1 MCLPSVVADDW
12 IVKGFHIHVDGI
24 ELVLRPDHLGRV
36 KFVSFFS
43 GPSDSD
49 VKDAI
54 RRATQECLPNADMRK
69 RWLGSIRRARVHLIS
84 QRGALRELATGRV
97 AEMHFLQIALERYKP

>member
-49 VKDAI
+49 VKDAV

-69 RWLGSIRRARVHLIS
+69 RWLSSIRRARVHLIS